1 MQIKNYYRKIK
12 EKKQHLAHLLG
23 QLENF
28 RYNQKKLILENKIL
42 HSVEKGIS
50 SQKYC
55 EREIIVSLTSYGRRL
70 QDVCFTIES
79 IMQQTMLPNR
89 IILNLDASCHNTK
102 LPLALQKQMH
112 RGLEIRIIDDD
123 IKSYKKLLPTMKDYP
138 EAVIITVDDD
148 LLYDFDIIERLYNSY
163 VEKPTMIHALR
174 THVIQVN
181 KYGKPLNYL
190 KWKWGTSESEN
201 SNRVFATGVGGILY
215 PPRCFSEEVFNQDVF
230 KNICPSADDVWFHA
244 MALING
250 KKVVKVSAR
259 NRYGDD
265 YILNEDVQDLG
276 LRNLNYGN
284 EQQNDVQI
292 KAVYEKYGIYD
303 LLK

>member
-1 MQIKNYYRKIK
+1 MQIKSYYRKIK
-12 EKKQHLAHLLG
+12 EKKQHFAHLLG

-28 RYNQKKLILENKIL
+28 RYNQKKIILEDKIL
-42 HSVEKGIS
+42 HSLERGIA

-89 IILNLDASCHNTK
+89 IILNLDASCRNTK
-102 LPLALQKQMH
+102 LPLALQRQTH
-112 RGLEIRIIDDD
+112 RGLEIRIIDDN

-201 SNRVFATGVGGILY
+201 SNRVFATGVGGVLY

-250 KKVVKVSAR
+250 KKVIKVHTR
-259 NRYGDD
+259 NQYGDD
-265 YILNEDVQDLG
+265 YILNEDVQDVG

-284 EQQNDVQI
+284 DQQNDIQI